1 MSQAEAWTIL
11 RLLQWTTEFLEKH
24 GSACPRLD
32 AELLLAKA
40 RGCQRIEL
48 YTAFEEVATDELRE
62 NFRAL
67 VRRRSEGMPVA
78 YLLGHREFYSLDFR
92 VSPAVLIP
100 RPETEFVLIELL
112 DAAKGHAR
120 SVPLQIA
127 DVGTGSGILGVCA
140 AKHLISAQVT
150 AIDISTDALEIAKQN
165 ADAHHVA
172 DRIEF
177 LQSDLFG
184 DVPANAT
191 FDFVVSNPPYVSD
204 AEYEQLSADVKNFEP
219 KGALVG
225 GPSGTEIIAQ
235 LIVQAAHRL
244 RAGGRLIIE
253 ISPMIESAVTQL
265 IREHGSF
272 AEPRTIKDL
281 ARLARVVSAVRV

>member
-1 MSQAEAWTIL
+1 M
-11 RLLQWTTEFLEKH
+11 LQWTTEFLEKH